1 MADTPPTISIIT
13 VCLNS
18 ERYIRDTLESV
29 REQSRRPHEFIVI
42 DGGSTDRTNAI
53 VGEYLDVVTRH
64 VSEPDRGIAD
74 AMNKGVRLSTG
85 DYLMFLH
92 SDDFLVDSGAIER
105 VEGALDRRWS
115 IHGFDVVFR
124 SGVDETLIRPRNFG
138 FRMNFKIPFCHQGVL
153 CRRSLFEEL
162 GSFDESFKIC
172 MDYDFFLR
180 AYRSGHTEQRH
191 DFPIAVMRDTGI
203 SSRRDWAGLSARF
216 AEERR
221 VHEKNANSA
230 WLKMLYAVYWP
241 LYLPYRRARYRLQA
255 GHG

>member
-1 MADTPPTISIIT
+1 MNSAPPTISIIT
-13 VCLNS
+13 VCLNA

-29 REQSRRPHEFIVI
+29 RGQSRRPHEFIVI

-53 VGEYLDVVTRH
+53 VEEYRDVVTEH

-74 AMNKGVRLSTG
+74 AMNKGIRLSTG

-92 SDDFLVDSGAIER
+92 SDDYLLESR
-105 VEGALDRRWS
+105 VLENVRDLSDQNFD
-115 IHGFDVVFR
+115 IHAFNVVFR
-124 SGVDETLIRPRNFG
+124 TSEKDHLYKPRGFG
-138 FRMNFKIPFCHQGVL
+138 TWANLKTPFLHQGTL
-153 CRRSLFEEL
+153 CHRRMFESIGGFDQSL
-162 GSFDESFKIC
+162 SVA

-180 AYRSGHTEQRH
+180 AYRSGHTAQRH

-203 SSRRDWAGLSARF
+203 SSRRDWAGLSVRF

-221 VHEKNANSA
+221 VHEKNADSA
-230 WLKMLYAVYWP
+230 WLKMFYAMYWP